1 MSNFVHLHVHTEYSL
16 LDGFS
21 VIDRVLDETK
31 SLGMNA
37 IAITDHGSMFG
48 VIDFY
53 KKAIKKGIKPII
65 GCEVY
70 TASRRM
76 IDKEP
81 NLDKYQGHLVLLAK
95 DMTGYKNLM
104 RLVSNSYIHG
114 FYYKPRVDYMEIEKY
129 SEGIIALSA
138 CLAGDV
144 QQALLKGNYELAK
157 ERALNLNRIFGQHN
171 FYLELQDHNLKEQK
185 LVNQQLVR
193 ISRETGIPLVATNDV
208 HYVKKE
214 DSELHDILLCIQTG
228 KTKQDEDR
236 MKFPNSEFYLKS
248 VDEMAGLFPY
258 APEALTNSVKIA
270 AECNVEFDFNTIH
283 LPEYK
288 LPESQTPIAY
298 LSELCYEG
306 LKIRYSDI
314 SQSLKERLD
323 YELKVIEEMGYAEY
337 FLIVWDFI
345 KYAKDNN
352 IAVGP
357 GRGSAAGSI
366 VSYSLGITDID
377 PIKYNLIFERF
388 LNPERISMPDIDI
401 DFCYERR
408 EEVINYVKNKYG
420 DEKVAQIITFG
431 TMAAR
436 AAIRDVG
443 RAINM
448 PYNEVDYIAKQ
459 IPMAIGM
466 NIDKA
471 LEVNP
476 QLKKLCEED
485 NRAKFLIEMSR
496 KLEGI
501 PRHAS
506 THAAGVVISKNNL
519 DSHVPLYMHDGSIT
533 TQFTMGTLEELGL
546 LKMDFLGLRTLTV
559 IRDTVALIEKN
570 HGIKIDLSTMTY
582 DDPKVFNLISKGET
596 LGVFQLE
603 SAGMIQFMKE
613 LKPNCFEDIIA
624 GISLYRPGPMDSIPR
639 YIENKNNSSRIEYL
653 HPKLEPILNVTYG
666 CMVYQEQVMQIVR
679 DLAGYS
685 YGRSDLVRRAM
696 GKKKRD
702 VMEEERQYFIYGKVD
717 IDGNIELPGCIR
729 NGVPEKY
736 ANQIYD
742 EMIEFANYA
751 FNKSHAAAYAV
762 LGYQTA
768 FFKYYYPV
776 EFMASLMTSVMGNAS
791 KVAQY
796 IQDCKRMN
804 IEILPPNINKSF
816 SVFTVEDNKIRF
828 GLSAV
833 KNVGINIIQSIVKS
847 RRDGVFANF
856 SDFCRRI
863 ESKDLNKRAVE
874 SLIKSGAFDCLGA
887 KRSQLIGVFEKTLDS
902 VNQERKKNIAGQI
915 GFFDNVF
922 ENNEQQF
929 DALPQI
935 EEFND
940 KIKLNMEKE
949 VLGLYVSGHPLSQYE
964 NELVGLISSQ
974 EILESA
980 DNPTDTQLCDGKTVK
995 FGGIVIDKVT
1005 KTTKHNQIM
1014 AFIKVEDLYGI
1025 IECIMFPK
1033 TYEKF
1038 SKFTQENSYVVIEG
1052 SLNIKEDDQPKILV
1066 NRVKPLIKTNDK
1078 RIYIKVNEKKE
1089 LSRYLENIK
1098 PVLKQNSGTTPIYIY
1113 IKNTEEILRANRDL
1127 WVKLDDKLIKYFK
1140 EIFGDNNI
1148 EIC

>member
-1 MSNFVHLHVHTEYSL
+1 
-16 LDGFS
+16 
-21 VIDRVLDETK
+21 
-31 SLGMNA
+31 
-37 IAITDHGSMFG
+37 
-48 VIDFY
+48 
-53 KKAIKKGIKPII
+53 
-65 GCEVY
+65 
-70 TASRRM
+70 
-76 IDKEP
+76 
-81 NLDKYQGHLVLLAK
+81 
-95 DMTGYKNLM
+95 
-104 RLVSNSYIHG
+104 
-114 FYYKPRVDYMEIEKY
+114 
-129 SEGIIALSA
+129 
-138 CLAGDV
+138 
-144 QQALLKGNYELAK
+144 
-157 ERALNLNRIFGQHN
+157 
-171 FYLELQDHNLKEQK
+171 
-185 LVNQQLVR
+185 
-193 ISRETGIPLVATNDV
+193 
-208 HYVKKE
+208 
-214 DSELHDILLCIQTG
+214 
-228 KTKQDEDR
+228 
-236 MKFPNSEFYLKS
+236 
-248 VDEMAGLFPY
+248 
-258 APEALTNSVKIA
+258 
-270 AECNVEFDFNTIH
+270 
-283 LPEYK
+283 
-288 LPESQTPIAY
+288 
-298 LSELCYEG
+298 
-306 LKIRYSDI
+306 
-314 SQSLKERLD
+314 
-323 YELKVIEEMGYAEY
+323 
-337 FLIVWDFI
+337 
-345 KYAKDNN
+345 
-352 IAVGP
+352 
-357 GRGSAAGSI
+357 
-366 VSYSLGITDID
+366 
-377 PIKYNLIFERF
+377 
-388 LNPERISMPDIDI
+388 
-401 DFCYERR
+401 
-408 EEVINYVKNKYG
+408 
-420 DEKVAQIITFG
+420 
-431 TMAAR
+431 
-436 AAIRDVG
+436 
-443 RAINM
+443 
-448 PYNEVDYIAKQ
+448 
-459 IPMAIGM
+459 
-466 NIDKA
+466 
-471 LEVNP
+471 
-476 QLKKLCEED
+476 
-485 NRAKFLIEMSR
+485 
-496 KLEGI
+496 
-501 PRHAS
+501 
-506 THAAGVVISKNNL
+506 
-519 DSHVPLYMHDGSIT
+519 MHDGSIT

-717 IDGNIELPGCIR
+717 LDGNIELPGCIR

-847 RRDGVFANF
+847 RGDGVFTNF